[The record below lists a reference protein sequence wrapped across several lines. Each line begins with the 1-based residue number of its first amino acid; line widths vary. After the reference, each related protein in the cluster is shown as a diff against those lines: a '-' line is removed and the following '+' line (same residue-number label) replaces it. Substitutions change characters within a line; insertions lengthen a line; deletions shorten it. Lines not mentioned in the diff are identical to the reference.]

1 MIRRVFGEVEHVAV
15 PQDEEYLALVR
26 DILENEQVRSMDG
39 YFQHGRTTCL
49 RHSINVSYLSYLFC
63 KKHGLDARAARPRR
77 PAARFVFVRLAL
89 LPPPEGRAP
98 CTASSTPK
106 RRLPMPAP
114 CSASHG
120 RSARLFLRHMWP
132 LTITPPRCREAYVIV
147 AYDKYCSM
155 METLRKDVMELELL
169 GTPVSLP
176 VPAPALV
183 RAKRG

>member
-1 MIRRVFGEVEHVAV
+1 MFLYDWHFYRRRKGERLHGFEHPKKA
-15 PQDEEYLALVR
+15 LA
-26 DILENEQVRSMDG
+26 N
-39 YFQHGRTTCL
+39 
-49 RHSINVSYLSYLFC
+49 
-63 KKHGLDARAARPRR
+63 
-77 PAARFVFVRLAL
+77 
-89 LPPPEGRAP
+89 
-98 CTASSTPK
+98 ASAMFSLTWK
-106 RRLPMPAP
+106 EREII
-114 CSASHG
+114 
-120 RSARLFLRHMWP
+120 LRHMWP

>member
-98 CTASSTPK
+98 
-106 RRLPMPAP
+106 
-114 CSASHG
+114 
-120 RSARLFLRHMWP
+120 ARLRAPQKGACQCQRHVQTHMEGARDYFAP
-132 LTITPPRCREAYVIV
+132 HVAAYHHPARCREAYVIV